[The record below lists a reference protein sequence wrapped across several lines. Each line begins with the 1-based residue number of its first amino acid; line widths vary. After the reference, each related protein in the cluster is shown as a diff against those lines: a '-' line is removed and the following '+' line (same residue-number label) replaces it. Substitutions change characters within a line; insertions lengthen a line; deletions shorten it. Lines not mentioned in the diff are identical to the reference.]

1 MGAVVGRHGIEI
13 EIEFHSGM
21 FFAKVPPL
29 PAEGLIGV
37 DHLISGDR
45 IGDALNGDIA
55 VFLAVDPIFDVR
67 ESFV

>member
-29 PAEGLIGV
+29 LAEDLMGV
-37 DHLISGDR
+37 DNLISGDR
-45 IGDALNGDIA
+45 IGDALDGDIA
-55 VFLAVDPIFDVR
+55 VFRAVDPIFDVCV
-67 ESFV
+67 SFV